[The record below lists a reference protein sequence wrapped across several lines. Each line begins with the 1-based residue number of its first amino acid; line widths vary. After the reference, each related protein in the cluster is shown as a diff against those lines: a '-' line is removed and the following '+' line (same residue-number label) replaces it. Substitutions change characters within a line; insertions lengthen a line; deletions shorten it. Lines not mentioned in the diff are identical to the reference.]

1 MILNYFR
8 LLSALSLSL
17 DILERR
23 NFGHARKVAYIAI
36 RLSKNLHL
44 NENDEHMIFY
54 SAFLHDIG
62 KNDAYED
69 FTSTET
75 WKHSLRGSE
84 IVKDIPHGLEFS
96 EFIKYHHENWDGSGH
111 FHLNGTSIPI
121 ESQVIYLAD
130 QFDIKYNTVSKE
142 SNEYDTRKY
151 IKKWLV
157 NESGKAFNPLIVDV
171 MLDLINQ
178 EKFWLDY
185 EFYDTFSILEPY
197 VKNELITID
206 INGLNKVALA
216 FSKIIDNKSHFTH
229 THSKGVSELAYK
241 TAKIS
246 GYNDLLIKK
255 IKIAGLLHD
264 LGKLSIPN
272 DILDKPGKLNEEEY
286 MKMRS
291 HTYYTKKILREI
303 GGIDDIAEW
312 AANHHEKLDG
322 SGYPE
327 GLKDKDLDSV
337 SKLMA
342 VCDMYQA
349 LTEDRPYRRGMSSK
363 DAIDIIYKSVKLK
376 KLDGEA
382 LDKLKE
388 AII

>member
-1 MILNYFR
+1 M
-8 LLSALSLSL
+8 
-17 DILERR
+17 
-23 NFGHARKVAYIAI
+23 
-36 RLSKNLHL
+36 
-44 NENDEHMIFY
+44 
-54 SAFLHDIG
+54 
-62 KNDAYED
+62 
-69 FTSTET
+69 
-75 WKHSLRGSE
+75 
-84 IVKDIPHGLEFS
+84 
-96 EFIKYHHENWDGSGH
+96 
-111 FHLNGTSIPI
+111 
-121 ESQVIYLAD
+121 
-130 QFDIKYNTVSKE
+130 
-142 SNEYDTRKY
+142 
-151 IKKWLV
+151 
-157 NESGKAFNPLIVDV
+157 
-171 MLDLINQ
+171 
-178 EKFWLDY
+178 
-185 EFYDTFSILEPY
+185 
-197 VKNELITID
+197 
-206 INGLNKVALA
+206 
-216 FSKIIDNKSHFTH
+216 
-229 THSKGVSELAYK
+229 
-241 TAKIS
+241 
-246 GYNDLLIKK
+246 IKK